1 MIRPRFQTSGHLEVG
16 CACGHNMLLIG
27 PLGTGKSMLA
37 KRLQTI
43 LPTMSL
49 EDSERGLHQSSYF
62 NSYCP

>member
-1 MIRPRFQTSGHLEVG
+1 M
-16 CACGHNMLLIG
+16 LIG

-49 EDSERGLHQSSYF
+49 EDSERVLNQSSYF